1 MTQISVLVLAV
12 LASAAMAP
20 ALQQPQ
26 GPPRP
31 SNKLIVSGTVYTAQH
46 QPVARARIV
55 ADLMRVDRTDTALA
69 CPQRQAAQRNAESA
83 ATGQF
88 EVLFQ
93 SPGPQ
98 FDACLV
104 VAVFAPSESGLKDTV
119 VSGQRVRFQ
128 LPDPRTHEVSTVRVD
143 IVLRQ

>member
-1 MTQISVLVLAV
+1 MTQTSALVLAV
-12 LASAAMAP
+12 LASASIAP
-20 ALQQPQ
+20 ALQQPH

-31 SNKLIVSGTVYTAQH
+31 SNKLIVSGTVHTAQH

-55 ADLMRVDRTDTALA
+55 ADLVRVDRTDTALA
-69 CPQRQAAQRNAESA
+69 CPQRQGGHRNTESA

-88 EVLFQ
+88 EVVFQ

-104 VAVFAPSESGLKDTV
+104 VAVFAPSGSGLKDTV
-119 VSGQRVRFQ
+119 VAGQRVRFQ
-128 LPDPRTHEVSTVRVD
+128 LPDPRTHEVSTVHLD